1 MAPRPDWNDRY
12 KAGEMPWDSGRPEP
26 TLVETVRAGL
36 IKPGH
41 TLEVGCGT
49 GTNALWLA
57 EQGFDVLAV
66 DISPLAIEKAR
77 AKPAKG
83 KVRFEV
89 LDFMK
94 AEPAGAPFDVVFDR
108 GVLHVFDEPEE
119 RVQFAARVA
128 SLLGPNGRWLSL
140 IGSTEGGPREMGPP
154 RRSARDVMAAIEPSL
169 EILQLRS
176 MEFDI
181 DRMEPPKAWLCL
193 SRPRQT
199 PAVPTSRHP

>member
-12 KAGEMPWDSGRPEP
+12 KAGDLPWDSGRPELV
-26 TLVETVRAGL
+26 LVEVIRSGL
-36 IKPGH
+36 VKPGR

-77 AKPAKG
+77 AKPNPG
-83 KVRFEV
+83 KCRFEV

-94 AEPAGAPFDVVFDR
+94 AEAPGAPFDFVFDR
-108 GVLHVFDEPEE
+108 GVLHVFDEAED
-119 RVQFAARVA
+119 RAKFAARVA
-128 SLLGPNGRWLSL
+128 PLLSPNGRWLSL
-140 IGSTEGGPREMGPP
+140 IGSTEGPPRDVGPP

-169 EILQLRS
+169 EILQFRS
-176 MEFDI
+176 IEFDI
-181 DRMEPPKAWLCL
+181 DRQEPPKAWLCL
-193 SRPRQT
+193 SRPRET
-199 PAVPTSRHP
+199 PAQPTSRHP